1 MSASGVRTVL
11 MKLRGTA
18 AAVLLLMLTLAACAM
33 AADKERSE
41 AMDSD
46 PRILDFTV
54 VRTPSRPNAWL
65 VAPPATIDG
74 EASEPAPVLP
84 MAAPAAA
91 AAWLAIIESEPR
103 TGVIAISPDGLRIE
117 AEQRSAGFGFVD
129 RISAWF
135 IPMGNGRS
143 TLAVYSRAQTGYWDL
158 GVNKRRVR
166 DWLQRLA
173 AEAADPEEAGMPV
186 SAEDPA

>member
-1 MSASGVRTVL
+1 
-11 MKLRGTA
+11 MKLPGTA
-18 AAVLLLMLTLAACAM
+18 TAVLLLMLALAGCAM
-33 AADKERSE
+33 AADKERNE

-46 PRILDFTV
+46 PRILDFSV

-65 VAPPATIDG
+65 VAPPGAVAGD
-74 EASEPAPVLP
+74 ASEPAPVLP
-84 MAAPAAA
+84 FAAQAAA
-91 AAWLAIIESEPR
+91 AAWLAIIESQPR
-103 TGVIAISPDGLRIE
+103 TRVIAVSPDGLRIE
-117 AEQRSAGFGFVD
+117 AEQRSAVFGFVD

-135 IPMGNGRS
+135 IPTGDNRS

-166 DWLQRLA
+166 DWVSRLDDQP
-173 AEAADPEEAGMPV
+173 AETEDARVPV

>member
-1 MSASGVRTVL
+1 
-11 MKLRGTA
+11 MKLSGTA
-18 AAVLLLMLTLAACAM
+18 AAVLLLMLALAACAT

-46 PRILDFTV
+46 PRILDFSV

-65 VAPPATIDG
+65 VAPPGAVAGD
-74 EASEPAPVLP
+74 ASEPAPVLP
-84 MAAPAAA
+84 MAAQTAA

-103 TGVIAISPDGLRIE
+103 TGVIATSPDGLRIE
-117 AEQRSAGFGFVD
+117 AEQRSAVFGFVD

-135 IPMGNGRS
+135 IPIGEDRS

-166 DWLQRLA
+166 EWLSRLA
-173 AEAADPEEAGMPV
+173 EQPAEEDARVPV